1 MPNSEITS
9 YNVELAVLTPT
20 TSSTSRR
27 KRQTAI
33 SILDSCI
40 PGGPN
45 RSIAVDASQTSL
57 TVNNTG
63 KELNILPILY

>member
-1 MPNSEITS
+1 MPNGEIIS

-27 KRQTAI
+27 KRQTAT
-33 SILDSCI
+33 SIPERCI

-57 TVNNTG
+57 SVNNTG
-63 KELNILPILY
+63 KELNILLILY